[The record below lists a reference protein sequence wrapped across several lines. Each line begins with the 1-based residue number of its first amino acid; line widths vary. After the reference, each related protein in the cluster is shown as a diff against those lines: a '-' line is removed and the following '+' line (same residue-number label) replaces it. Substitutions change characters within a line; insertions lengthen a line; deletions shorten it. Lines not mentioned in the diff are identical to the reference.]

1 MFFANSGAEA
11 NEAALKLTRRTGRTH
26 VVATEGAFHG
36 RTMGALALTAKE
48 AYREPF
54 EPLPGGVT
62 FVPYGDEKALAEAV
76 TDQTAAVI
84 LEPLQ
89 GEAGVVAPPLHYLAH
104 AREIT
109 AEHGAL
115 LWLDEIQTGI
125 GRTGAWYAH
134 QSPAVAAPM
143 DGVADI
149 VTVAKGLAGG
159 FPIGACIATGE
170 AADLLQPGNHGTTF
184 GGNPV
189 AAAAALAV
197 IDTIESEGLLE
208 HVTDLG
214 HHLREGLA
222 ADDRVTEVRGAGLLI
237 GLDLSESL
245 SAEVAAAA
253 LEAGFIINNPTPE
266 RVRLAPPL
274 VLTEEQAD
282 SFLDGLAGPARHGVR
297 RVDMTPQLRHF
308 LRDDDLSPEQQ
319 ARVLDLA
326 AYLKTTPYD
335 EKPLLGPLTVAV
347 LFDKPTLRTQASF
360 ASGIAELGG
369 FPMII
374 DGSLAKIGVR
384 ESVSD
389 TARVLGRQASLIV
402 WRTHEQTR
410 LEEMAQH
417 AGVPV
422 INALTDEFHP
432 CQTLADLLTVREH
445 RGDLAGQTLTFVGDA
460 ACNMG
465 HSYLLAGA
473 TAGMH
478 VRVSGPDAYRPD
490 DGGPRPRPGDRR
502 GDRWLR
508 GVRGRPGRGS
518 HRQPTSSP
526 PTPGCRWAVRPRP
539 RHAPRCS
546 LRGSSTTPCL
556 LRRLPTPS
564 RCTACPPT
572 GARRSPPR

>member
-1 MFFANSGAEA
+1 MNTFGPPKLVLTRGEGASVWDDAGKQYLDLLGGIAVNSLGHAHPALVEAVTAQMQTLGHVSNFFATEPQVRLAERLLDLLGSAGKVFFANSGAEA

-36 RTMGALALTAKE
+36 RTMGALALTAKD

-125 GRTGAWYAH
+125 GRTGSWYAH

-197 IDTIESEGLLE
+197 LDTIESEGLLE

-214 HHLREGLA
+214 HHVREGLA

-253 LEAGFIINNPTPE
+253 LDAGFIINNPTPE

-274 VLTEEQAD
+274 VLTEAEAD
-282 SFLDGLAGPARHGVR
+282 SFLAAWPGL
-297 RVDMTPQLRHF
+297 L
-308 LRDDDLSPEQQ
+308 
-319 ARVLDLA
+319 
-326 AYLKTTPYD
+326 
-335 EKPLLGPLTVAV
+335 
-347 LFDKPTLRTQASF
+347 
-360 ASGIAELGG
+360 
-369 FPMII
+369 
-374 DGSLAKIGVR
+374 
-384 ESVSD
+384 D
-389 TARVLGRQASLIV
+389 TA
-402 WRTHEQTR
+402 
-410 LEEMAQH
+410 
-417 AGVPV
+417 
-422 INALTDEFHP
+422 
-432 CQTLADLLTVREH
+432 
-445 RGDLAGQTLTFVGDA
+445 
-460 ACNMG
+460 
-465 HSYLLAGA
+465 Y
-473 TAGMH
+473 
-478 VRVSGPDAYRPD
+478 
-490 DGGPRPRPGDRR
+490 GG
-502 GDRWLR
+502 
-508 GVRGRPGRGS
+508 
-518 HRQPTSSP
+518 
-526 PTPGCRWAVRPRP
+526 
-539 RHAPRCS
+539 
-546 LRGSSTTPCL
+546 ST
-556 LRRLPTPS
+556 
-564 RCTACPPT
+564 
-572 GARRSPPR
+572 